1 MNRTELAMGSTIF
14 AAVIVAGF
22 LSARHLDRHYAAMAV
37 AKTTSASN
45 DQQDPQAPATSPAAC
60 VGKDGSWTNWI
71 WANVPMLSP
80 KCAVD
85 R

>member
-45 DQQDPQAPATSPAAC
+45 DKPDPQAPAAC

-80 KCAVD
+80 KCGN